1 MRRRVGAFAI
11 LFSTDLLEKGSVH
24 LAHLLVL
31 VLLGV
36 LLLLLVEDGLSVLV
50 QLESSDNAVAGVNGD
65 LGLLTVGLL
74 SHDFLN
80 VNASASA
87 VDSLDLA
94 FTRLE
99 VAAHNLDLIA
109 LADGDGTHLV
119 LILKIL

>member
-1 MRRRVGAFAI
+1 M
-11 LFSTDLLEKGSVH
+11 
-24 LAHLLVL
+24 L
-31 VLLGV
+31 VLLSV

>member
-1 MRRRVGAFAI
+1 M
-11 LFSTDLLEKGSVH
+11 
-24 LAHLLVL
+24 L
-31 VLLGV
+31 VLLSV

-87 VDSLDLA
+87 VNSLDLA
-94 FTRLE
+94 FARLE
-99 VAAHNLDLIA
+99 VATHNLDLVA
-109 LADGDGTHLV
+109 LTDRD
-119 LILKIL
+119 

>member
-1 MRRRVGAFAI
+1 MT
-11 LFSTDLLEKGSVH
+11 LFSTDLLEKRQRSVH

-36 LLLLLVEDGLSVLV
+36 LLLLLVKNGLSVLV
-50 QLESSDNAVAGVNGD
+50 KLEGGDDTVAGVDGD

-74 SHDFLN
+74 SYDFLN

-99 VAAHNLDLIA
+99 VASNNLNLVS
-109 LADGDGTHLV
+109 LADGDGAH
-119 LILKIL
+119 